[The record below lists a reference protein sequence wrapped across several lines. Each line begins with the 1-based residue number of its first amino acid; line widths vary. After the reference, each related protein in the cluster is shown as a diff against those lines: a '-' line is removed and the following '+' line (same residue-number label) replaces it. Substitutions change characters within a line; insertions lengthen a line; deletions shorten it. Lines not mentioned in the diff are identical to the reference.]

1 MTDDA
6 PGSVPNEL
14 PTPNLDGRGS
24 KWLRA
29 PKPRATMSR
38 SDLTEA
44 EKIHLIT
51 WIDKREKTW
60 GYVFAGMTVVLSVV
74 VYLIG
79 LRVLKDPANV
89 KYTGSCP
96 FDYKK
101 VLLAPSATD
110 PKLYKCFLNA
120 MSKSGLITQM
130 ILQLGVAAA
139 IWFTAKRGRRS
150 QLLVA
155 VFLGGLSFGTA
166 STTFALLYL
175 AFGAFLLIR
184 SSRLQRETGG
194 RVAQAARLREEREAK
209 RAGRPT
215 RDAKGNPTDLK
226 PTPKPSKRYTPK
238 APTKRGQTPS

>member
-14 PTPNLDGRGS
+14 PTPNLDGIGS

-60 GYVFAGMTVVLSVV
+60 GYVFAGMTVVLLVV

-79 LRVLKDPANV
+79 LRVLKDPASV

-110 PKLYKCFLNA
+110 PKPYKCFLNA
-120 MSKSGLITQM
+120 MSKSGIITQM

-139 IWFTAKRGRRS
+139 IWFTAKRGRRY

-155 VFLGGLSFGTA
+155 VFLGGLDRKS
-166 STTFALLYL
+166 
-175 AFGAFLLIR
+175 
-184 SSRLQRETGG
+184 
-194 RVAQAARLREEREAK
+194 VV
-209 RAGRPT
+209 
-215 RDAKGNPTDLK
+215 
-226 PTPKPSKRYTPK
+226 
-238 APTKRGQTPS
+238 